1 MKVRVKRSGE
11 PLEKTLM
18 KKLRKA
24 AEAIGPVV
32 VGIIQR
38 RTAQGKSWKGG
49 TLAQYSNSYKDALSA
64 GRESWKVD
72 LTLTGSYLADI
83 KVLKIIERA
92 RDIMV
97 LIGPGTGTSPKVD
110 LGGGRARQTGKRSP
124 PHNIL
129 GTYLEYGTPKMPA
142 RPHLG
147 ITPEER
153 KRVSGLLAKLLK
165 G

>member
-1 MKVRVKRSGE
+1 
-11 PLEKTLM
+11 
-18 KKLRKA
+18 
-24 AEAIGPVV
+24 

-49 TLAQYSNSYKDALSA
+49 ALAQYSASYKEALSE

-83 KVLKIIERA
+83 KVLKILERA
-92 RDIMV
+92 RDIV
-97 LIGPGTGTSPKVD
+97 ILIGPGTGTSPHVN
-110 LGGGRARQTGKRSP
+110 LGNGRAQQTGRRSP

-129 GTYLEYGTPKMPA
+129 GGYLERGTAHMPA

-153 KRVSGLLAKLLK
+153 KRVSSLLAKLLK
-165 G
+165 P